1 VDVSRRAFLG
11 ALASAPLGP
20 AVLGRTMA
28 AAPCLTCVLPES
40 REGFQRALLG
50 RDTPGVLVLPG
61 AAGWDASIASRV
73 RNGQLVILES
83 AGGFT
88 GTRAFEEQRAGL
100 RADFELALEPPV
112 RLWSETGRPPYLDLA
127 WPQRAQVRDFSF
139 AVPVRGGETIGRLG
153 ALPVA
158 ALQRVGAGALLVLGS
173 PIGPAL
179 GSGDPQAYAWLSAVL
194 TCRGCS
200 GTPARGRPRRDTASR
215 GRG

>member
-1 VDVSRRAFLG
+1 MDLSRRAFLG

-20 AVLGRTMA
+20 AVLGRTMS
-28 AAPCLTCVLPES
+28 AAPCLTCALPES
-40 REGFQRALLG
+40 RAGFERALLG

-61 AAGWDASIASRV
+61 AVGWDASLASRV
-73 RNGQLVILES
+73 RDGQLVILES

-100 RADFELALEPPV
+100 RADFELSVGEPV
-112 RLWSETGRPPYLDLA
+112 SLWNESGRPPYLRLR
-127 WPQRAQVRDFSF
+127 WPLPARIRDFSI

-158 ALQRVGAGALLVLGS
+158 ALQRAGAGALLVLGS

-179 GSGDPQAYAWLSAVL
+179 GSGDPQAHAWLSSVL

-200 GTPARGRPRRDTASR
+200 GRPARGRPRRDTASR
-215 GRG
+215 APG